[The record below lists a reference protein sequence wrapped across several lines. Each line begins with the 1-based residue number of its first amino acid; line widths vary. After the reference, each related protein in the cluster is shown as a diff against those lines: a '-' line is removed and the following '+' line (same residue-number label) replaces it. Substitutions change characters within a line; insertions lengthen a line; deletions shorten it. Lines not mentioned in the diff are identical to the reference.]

1 MTKKIANYEAPR
13 LTVVEFRTER
23 GYAGSP
29 SPEGTFVIQA
39 QQLIDA
45 QITNEVIQMQM
56 GQVEDGKVIASNM
69 FGNEDNSNAGS
80 SSGWQYA
87 NGGWF

>member
-29 SPEGTFVIQA
+29 EGNFVIQA